1 MNYLDYLESKILR
14 QKSTK
19 KIKDP
24 PQPSLFREGANTSET
39 GIISICDSNNSLP
52 KQGGSGWVSS
62 WGGSPFNPSPQNI
75 DIQIVDCRGEYFEV
89 VRNVVGTC
97 GDAEEKRENLWRL
110 VFMFVLLHLLSKGI
124 V

>member
-1 MNYLDYLESKILR
+1 MNSLDYLESKRIR
-14 QKSTK
+14 QNSTK

-52 KQGGSGWVSS
+52 KQGGLGWVS
-62 WGGSPFNPSPQNI
+62 PFFNPSPQNI
-75 DIQIVDCRGEYFEV
+75 DIQSVVCRGEYFEV

-97 GDAEEKRENLWRL
+97 GDAEEKRENFWRL

>member
-1 MNYLDYLESKILR
+1 MNGVSYIYLCVLCSLVVRNVI
-14 QKSTK
+14 Q
-19 KIKDP
+19 IKRP
-24 PQPSLFREGANTSET
+24 TPF
-39 GIISICDSNNSLP
+39 
-52 KQGGSGWVSS
+52 
-62 WGGSPFNPSPQNI
+62 FNPSPQNI
-75 DIQIVDCRGEYFEV
+75 DIQIVACRGEYFEV